1 MIRRTALATL
11 MLSLMAGCQGP
22 ATPPTAASPSVAP
35 TAAPASA
42 PVPATLV
49 TETGL
54 ASGFTPITL
63 GQTVMLSLES
73 ASGDV
78 TTGTDLGERGVDRLT
93 LQIDTAGRYR
103 FDLDDENREAHTLQV
118 LDAGAKVLLDDAAG
132 GAEPVLELQPGRYT
146 LVLRHASGDN
156 GQVVFIHERAGT
168 DAREIAI
175 GINRVQG
182 ANFRGA
188 DLRGANLAGV
198 VFQDCDLT
206 GANLR
211 DADLTGAAVLASRT
225 EGLVTTGARTQGYTV
240 LSWEERE
247 DTTIYEAVV
256 NHEEQYSI
264 WPADRELPLGWNK
277 AGKSGLK
284 PEVLAW
290 IEEVWTDMRPL
301 SLRKKM
307 EEAERLQRE
316 QEGLG

>member
-1 MIRRTALATL
+1 
-11 MLSLMAGCQGP
+11 LSSPTP
-22 ATPPTAASPSVAP
+22 AAA
-35 TAAPASA
+35 AA
-42 PVPATLV
+42 LV
-49 TETGL
+49 TETSL
-54 ASGFTPITL
+54 ATGFTPITL

-73 ASGDV
+73 AAGDV
-78 TTGTDLGERGVDRLT
+78 TSGTDLGERGVDRLT

-118 LDAGAKVLLDDAAG
+118 LDASARVLLDDAAG
-132 GAEPVLELQPGRYT
+132 GAEPVIELQPGRYT
-146 LVLRHASGDN
+146 LVLRHVAGAS
-156 GQVVFIHERAGT
+156 GQVVFIHERQGS

-175 GINRVQG
+175 GINRAQG

-198 VFQDCDLT
+198 VLQDCDLT

-211 DADLTGAAVLASRT
+211 DADLTGAAVLGSRT

-240 LSWEERE
+240 LSSEERE
-247 DTTIYEAVV
+247 DTTIYIAVV

-264 WPADRELPLGWNK
+264 WPADRELPLGWND
-277 AGKSGLK
+277 AGKRGLK

-307 EEAERLQRE
+307 QEA
-316 QEGLG
+316 GLG